1 MKRNGKNSGSEREHR
16 EGGEI
21 SEVFEVMKH
30 KYEFHSDLGGMTFQ
44 FYFNFTFV
52 ETSNL

>member
-1 MKRNGKNSGSEREHR
+1 MKRYGKNSGSEQEYR

-21 SEVFEVMKH
+21 PEVSEVMKH
-30 KYEFHSDLGGMTFQ
+30 NYELHSDLGGMTFQ